1 MVVFGG
7 VYKWQT
13 MCLTCAWDPN
23 MLEHSYLLNSV
34 EPLEESATLRVDAD
48 MQVPISYS
56 PEVRPDSPVVDG
68 HATQLGFCNFG

>member
-13 MCLTCAWDPN
+13 MCLTCGWDPN
-23 MLEHSYLLNSV
+23 II